1 MSLRSINLDYTSVD
15 DHGLQLLK
23 NLTPLEELRLDAT
36 SVTDAGINSLASLS
50 SLKLLNLYHTAVS
63 EKAFDQFRTAV
74 PACHVVWDRDS
85 GLPNRR
91 KG

>member
-1 MSLRSINLDYTSVD
+1 M
-15 DHGLQLLK
+15 
-23 NLTPLEELRLDAT
+23 E
-36 SVTDAGINSLASLS
+36 SLASLS
-50 SLKLLNLYHTAVS
+50 SLKLLNVYHTAVS
-63 EKAFDQFRTAV
+63 EKAFDRFRPLV